1 MATVD
6 REDDNVVPNKF
17 GFQPK
22 NPNSFGNA
30 GLGSEGKRRVS
41 EAKAP
46 GWSEDFAARL
56 QAMIDGLGGLKEA
69 AKIAQTTDDTL
80 VNWRRGR
87 TRMILHSAA
96 LLCRANGK
104 SINWLYFGESGED
117 EAFGVEEVRS
127 AISQSADFILSAS
140 VWFEDPDPQALAEA
154 ISKRAVFLLE
164 TRAEVG
170 EKETERLT
178 MSKDA

>member
-1 MATVD
+1 MTTVD
-6 REDDNVVPNKF
+6 REDDNVVPKNF
-17 GFQPK
+17 GCQPK
-22 NPNSFGNA
+22 NQNSFGSA
-30 GLGSEGKRRVS
+30 GLGSKGERRVS

-56 QAMIDGLGGLKEA
+56 QALIDGLGGLKEA

-104 SINWLYFGESGED
+104 SINWLYFGEGGEN
-117 EAFGVEEVRS
+117 EAYGVEKVRS

-140 VWFEDPDPQALAEA
+140 VWFENPDPQALAEA
-154 ISKRAVFLLE
+154 ISKRAIFLLE
-164 TRAEVG
+164 ARVDVG
-170 EKETERLT
+170 EKETKRLT
-178 MSKDA
+178 MSKGA